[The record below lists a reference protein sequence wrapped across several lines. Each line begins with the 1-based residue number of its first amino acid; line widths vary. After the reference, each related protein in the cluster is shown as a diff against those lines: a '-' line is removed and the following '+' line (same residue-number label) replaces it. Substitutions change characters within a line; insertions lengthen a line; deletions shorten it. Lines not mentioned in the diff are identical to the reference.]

1 MRLSIDIRGLDKA
14 KVLKTLW
21 DHSHVQEKSY
31 LSRQR
36 VDDSGFTIEMAQ
48 REIDC
53 CKDHRL
59 QFYYVYGHVIKCD
72 ITDDEFDPWLYDEA
86 CGEGAAQKAI
96 NDLRK
101 AEALM
106 NSEYKGAVIQ
116 VEIKGS
122 PNNDRIAEIFH
133 EAFKG
138 FQDYIVS
145 NIIINKDPD
154 ETTGKDKV
162 GVYICVDDLINPN
175 EVIDTL
181 GIAIKS
187 IKDLI

>member
-1 MRLSIDIRGLDKA
+1 MRLSIDIKGLDKA
-14 KVLKTLW
+14 KVLKALW

-48 REIDC
+48 REIDY
-53 CKDHRL
+53 CKGHRL
-59 QFYYVYGHVIKCD
+59 HYYYVYGHVIKCD

-86 CGEGAAQKAI
+86 CGEGMAQKAI

-101 AEALM
+101 EEALM
-106 NSEYKGAVIQ
+106 NAEYKGAIIQ
-116 VEIKGS
+116 VEIKRS
-122 PNNDRIAEIFH
+122 SNNDRIAEIFY

-138 FQDYIVS
+138 SQDYKDS
-145 NIIINKDPD
+145 NIVINKDPD

-162 GVYICVDDLINPN
+162 GVYICADDLINPN

-181 GIAIKS
+181 GITIKS
-187 IKDLI
+187 IKDLM